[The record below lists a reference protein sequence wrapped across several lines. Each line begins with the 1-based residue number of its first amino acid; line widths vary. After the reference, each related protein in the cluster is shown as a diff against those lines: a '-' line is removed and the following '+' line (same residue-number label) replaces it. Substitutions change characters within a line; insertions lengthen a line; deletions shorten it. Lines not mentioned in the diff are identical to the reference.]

1 MRSLFLCFIFGS
13 VVSFAVAIPRFC
25 RRCRQDLSYAQPPKY
40 KNRGL
45 GLDYSV
51 TKSFLAT
58 ATEMIEP
65 IN

>member
-1 MRSLFLCFIFGS
+1 MRSLFLCFIFGL
-13 VVSFAVAIPRFC
+13 VVSVAVALPRFC
-25 RRCRQDLSYAQPPKY
+25 RRCRQDLSFAQPLKF

-51 TKSFLAT
+51 AKSFLAT
-58 ATEMIEP
+58 VTEMIEA